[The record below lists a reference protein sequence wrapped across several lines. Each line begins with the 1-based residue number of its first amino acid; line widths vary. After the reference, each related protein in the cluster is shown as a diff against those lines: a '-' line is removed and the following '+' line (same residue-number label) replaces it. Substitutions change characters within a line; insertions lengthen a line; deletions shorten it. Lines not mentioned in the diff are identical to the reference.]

1 TTIPFFLRLLQEPDF
16 QEGNFDTSFLETH
29 GGLLDYEED
38 SSEVNKLARLIAE
51 IHQKGENT
59 YAA

>member
-1 TTIPFFLRLLQEPDF
+1 L
-16 QEGNFDTSFLETH
+16 N
-29 GGLLDYEED
+29 YEED
-38 SSEVNKLARLIAE
+38 ASEVNKLARLIAE